1 MGDFNCDLSNVNNR
15 TSLLAAKLSHIL
27 DQYNLY
33 NTIKEPTRVTPE
45 TQTVIDLIVTS
56 NKQLINRA
64 GTIPLGVSDHNL
76 IYAKLTIKT
85 SRPKSKIVTTRNYKT
100 FNEKNSARTFKS
112 HLSKCA
118 RFLMTRTTRTG
129 LGPNYT
135 TTSAIATHRGRK

>member
-1 MGDFNCDLSNVNNR
+1 MMGDFNCDLSNVNNR
-15 TSLLAAKLSHIL
+15 TSLLAAKLSDIL

-100 FNEKNSARTFKS
+100 FNEKIFRKDIQ
-112 HLSKCA
+112 
-118 RFLMTRTTRTG
+118 
-129 LGPNYT
+129 
-135 TTSAIATHRGRK
+135 IAPFQVCEVFDDPDDSYWAWTQLYNDIRDRHAP